1 MGGYVS
7 GCGIGAPPEAAGEA
21 THPPSMPRM
30 QPPWLS
36 RVQPPEPR
44 HAIGLFQFTSSAR
57 KSLKPMSLVICDHC
71 RYCSTVHG
79 LCLKVRQSIS

>member
-1 MGGYVS
+1 MAIGG
-7 GCGIGAPPEAAGEA
+7 AGEA

-30 QPPWLS
+30 QPPWFS

-57 KSLKPMSLVICDHC
+57 KSLKPMSLVMPCHWL
-71 RYCSTVHG
+71 YCASVHG
-79 LCLKVRQSIS
+79 LCLKVRQSVA